1 MGLRALSTCLKKV
14 VGSDLEPTIDVGS
27 DLEPKIAERIDVR
40 GAHVVAAHMDIT
52 IEIQVDRDLLEM
64 YRQSFHNQ

>member
-1 MGLRALSTCLKKV
+1 M
-14 VGSDLEPTIDVGS
+14 VGSDLEPTIDVSS
-27 DLEPKIAERIDVR
+27 DLEPNIAERLDVR

-64 YRQSFHNQ
+64 YRQSFYNQ